1 MPTTNTLLAFVLLS
15 LGIVVIP
22 GPSNL
27 FILAQGIGRGR
38 RRAMTA
44 LVGVETASA
53 LRVLL
58 TAGGLAAVLASCAVA
73 FDIVRWTGVAYL
85 AYLGLA
91 ALRAHQSV
99 DESLATSSDECALR
113 SARKGLVVG
122 LSNPK
127 MIIFFLALFPQFV
140 HADRGPTVVQM
151 LVLGTVFWTIGTI
164 WDVGLAC
171 ASATVGRWL
180 RRRPKAQRAQSRIEC
195 ATYLV
200 LAGWS
205 AAM

>member
-1 MPTTNTLLAFVLLS
+1 MPTTHTLLAFVLLS

-27 FILAQGIGRGR
+27 FILAQGIGHGRGC
-38 RRAMTA
+38 AMSA

-53 LRVLL
+53 IRVLL

-85 AYLGLA
+85 AYLGLS
-91 ALRAHQSV
+91 ALHAKKSV
-99 DESLATSSDECALR
+99 DASLAIATDESALR

-122 LSNPK
+122 LANPK
-127 MIIFFLALFPQFV
+127 MIIFFLALFPQFI
-140 HADRGPTVVQM
+140 HSDRGPTVVQI
-151 LVLGTVFWTIGTI
+151 LVLGSVFWTMGTI
-164 WDVGLAC
+164 WDIGLAC

-180 RRRPKAQRAQSRIEC
+180 RRRPTAQRAQSWIEC
-195 ATYLV
+195 VTYLV

-205 AAM
+205 AAT

>member
-38 RRAMTA
+38 RCAMSA
-44 LVGVETASA
+44 LIGVETASA
-53 LRVLL
+53 TRVLL
-58 TAGGLAAVLASCAVA
+58 TAGGLSAVLASCAVA
-73 FDIVRWTGVAYL
+73 FAFVRWTGVAYL
-85 AYLGLA
+85 AYLGLS
-91 ALRAHQSV
+91 ALRSRRAGDDRSTTAVGDSV
-99 DESLATSSDECALR
+99 LR

-122 LSNPK
+122 LANPK

-140 HADRGPTVVQM
+140 HAARGPVAVQM
-151 LVLGTVFWTIGTI
+151 LILGALFWTIGTL

-171 ASATVGRWL
+171 ASGTVGRWL
-180 RRRPKAQRAQSRIEC
+180 QRRPKAQHAQSRIEC
-195 ATYLV
+195 ATYLA

-205 AAM
+205 AAT